1 MGAHWRDRV
10 GDVRIIWDTKN
21 QAVMSLMIEMAPRP
35 EVDRSN

>member
-1 MGAHWRDRV
+1 MGAYWRDRV
-10 GDVRIIWDTKN
+10 GDVRIICEPNN